1 MLSDCTWNPAA
12 DCCPLLVVAGPAASP
27 YWLWLVL
34 LLPLLPLLPLLVFC
48 NPLLV
53 LYSLLLILYCPYWL
67 LLLAFYFL
75 NQMLRGKNE
84 DR

>member
-12 DCCPLLVVAGPAASP
+12 DCCLLLVVAGPAASP
-27 YWLWLVL
+27 YWRWLVL
-34 LLPLLPLLPLLVFC
+34 LLPLLPLLVFYCPLLVFC

-53 LYSLLLILYCPYWL
+53 LYCPNWL
-67 LLLAFYFL
+67 LVVAFYFL

>member
-27 YWLWLVL
+27 YWRWLVL
-34 LLPLLPLLPLLVFC
+34 LLPLLPLLVFC

-53 LYSLLLILYCPYWL
+53 LYCPYWL
-67 LLLAFYFL
+67 LVVAFYFL